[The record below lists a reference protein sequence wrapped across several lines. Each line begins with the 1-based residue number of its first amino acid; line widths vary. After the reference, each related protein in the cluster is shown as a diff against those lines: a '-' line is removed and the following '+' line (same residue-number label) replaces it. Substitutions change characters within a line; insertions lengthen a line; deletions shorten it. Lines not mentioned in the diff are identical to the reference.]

1 MQVISEASSEGT
13 CGSSPTAGGGGAVQH
28 VVAAQ
33 YSLLHL
39 GVKQGTGQ
47 QWGKKKGALLG
58 GVAQQPPPPVK
69 RISSA
74 SVALS
79 CPHCKSRV
87 GLWSFAGPRPAP
99 VGRVVAPT
107 RAAAAA
113 AAAVGGGSS
122 ITAAGAAPAGSAA
135 AVAVT
140 DASQPAVA
148 VSASLSM
155 TIAGGAYRGG
165 GFGGGGGGNG
175 GFGGAGSPTRAPLIA
190 PLSVSGPFGR
200 PRNQGSPQVCA
211 NPCCFPPLIPRA

>member
-28 VVAAQ
+28 VAAAQ

-47 QWGKKKGALLG
+47 RQKKKALQGTALLP
-58 GVAQQPPPPVK
+58 ASPPPLK
-69 RISSA
+69 RISST

-107 RAAAAA
+107 RV
-113 AAAVGGGSS
+113 AAVLGGGGSS
-122 ITAAGAAPAGSAA
+122 ASAAGAASAGSAE

-155 TIAGGAYRGG
+155 TIAGGTYRGG
-165 GFGGGGGGNG
+165 GFGGGGGGG
-175 GFGGAGSPTRAPLIA
+175 SGFGGAGSPTRAPLIA